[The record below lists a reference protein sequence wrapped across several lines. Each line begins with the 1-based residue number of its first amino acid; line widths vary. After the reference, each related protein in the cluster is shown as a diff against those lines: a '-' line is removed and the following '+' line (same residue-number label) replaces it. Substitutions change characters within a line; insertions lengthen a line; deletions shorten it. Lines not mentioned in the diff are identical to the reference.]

1 MQALRR
7 LRLIT
12 LNDSKALLFDS
23 TITSAAS
30 PVLMASYLHKT
41 PDISRTF
48 AAYRTYT
55 PSEFKLYS
63 LARVAFCILQRRMRW
78 RLPLLIG
85 HRQLAARPAGIPDEE
100 PKQALLPA
108 SC

>member
-7 LRLIT
+7 LRFIT

-63 LARVAFCILQRRMRW
+63 FATVAFCILQREDEVALASADRAQTAGCAPRW
-78 RLPLLIG
+78 HPL
-85 HRQLAARPAGIPDEE
+85 
-100 PKQALLPA
+100 
-108 SC
+108 